1 MIYLIMNSLFSGL
14 IFFLLFDMIFKNFTD
29 KKKLNTIKKPFG
41 IRLSFFIT
49 GIIIYLLSYYLKFD

>member
-1 MIYLIMNSLFSGL
+1 MNSLFSGL